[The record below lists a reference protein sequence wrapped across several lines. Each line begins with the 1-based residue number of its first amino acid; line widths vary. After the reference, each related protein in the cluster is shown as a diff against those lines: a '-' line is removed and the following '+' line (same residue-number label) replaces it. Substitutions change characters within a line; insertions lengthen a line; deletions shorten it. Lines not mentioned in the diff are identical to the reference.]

1 MIHFFIKE
9 AGYMKNKPVC
19 YVPGIKNPEIYS
31 GTPTFMGLPKI
42 QAKAELPGHDVVFL
56 GVPWE
61 GICTWGNYTMCEMA
75 TKTIRTASVR
85 YSGFLPEL
93 DIDIFD
99 HLSGGDYGDTA
110 VRNGD
115 YDFTFAAMGQRYG
128 EILDAGCFPVVFGG
142 DHSITYPL
150 MKEQVS
156 RKPGKIGLIHFDAHM
171 DNMDT
176 FGEEKLARCC
186 PMHRIYEMEGF
197 DPTKMVTL
205 GIRGPAT
212 TMGRWRRP
220 RNTACG

>member
-1 MIHFFIKE
+1 
-9 AGYMKNKPVC
+9 MKNKPVC
-19 YVPGIKNPEIYS
+19 YIPGIKNPEIYS

-128 EILDAGCFPVVFGG
+128 EILDAGCFPAGIIP
-142 DHSITYPL
+142 S
-150 MKEQVS
+150 
-156 RKPGKIGLIHFDAHM
+156 
-171 DNMDT
+171 
-176 FGEEKLARCC
+176 
-186 PMHRIYEMEGF
+186 
-197 DPTKMVTL
+197 PT
-205 GIRGPAT
+205 P
-212 TMGRWRRP
+212 
-220 RNTACG
+220 